1 MDEQLLTVEEVA
13 FIMNVSTQTVRKLIK
28 NHQLL
33 AVKLGRNYRI
43 SWEALNNFLRDKQ
56 GQIALPVFV
65 NYYYFNY
72 IL

>member
-1 MDEQLLTVEEVA
+1 MDEQLLTVDEVA

-43 SWEALNNFLRDKQ
+43 SWEALNKFLRDKQ
-56 GQIALPVFV
+56 G
-65 NYYYFNY
+65 
-72 IL
+72 